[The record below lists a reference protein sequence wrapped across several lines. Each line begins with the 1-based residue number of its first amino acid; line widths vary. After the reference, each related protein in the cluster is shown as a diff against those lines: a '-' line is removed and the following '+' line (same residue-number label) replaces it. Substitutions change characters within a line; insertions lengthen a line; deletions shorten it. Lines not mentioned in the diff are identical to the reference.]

1 MNDNRDL
8 TDEII
13 RLQQQELQHAKAQA
27 KGSCGESSPASAA
40 EDLIA
45 DLESTCRNTLETTTE
60 CDLSSLVEEDQQIAA
75 QARTQVMHEGPQIR
89 AQAMLQRDACRKTV
103 QDHPVKPAKNRAR
116 EERLQKMQGPAETAG
131 ALAEKLTYFTYYEL
145 LYIEDDASNEEI
157 HSAYVK
163 RVSDIRSRFHLG
175 SITQEW
181 RLTEF
186 IKVLHEAHTILTNKM
201 LREAYDE
208 RLKKGQWEGT
218 FKDLVGETPGLREV
232 ARLYGGTAAEVSLK
246 GLLLCA
252 GILPQARLASLPEPL
267 DGTDL
272 VQKLTDE
279 GLITFEEL
287 AAVMLGKALIDR
299 RLLSVAQFMQA
310 VASMRNQSARFIDA
324 IVKEGWLTM
333 NELQVIDFDLQ
344 T

>member
-1 MNDNRDL
+1 MNEKRDL

-13 RLQQQELQHAKAQA
+13 RLQQQESQQAKAKTNA
-27 KGSCGESSPASAA
+27 SCNDASPASAA

-45 DLESTCRNTLETTTE
+45 DLESACRNTLETTTE
-60 CDLSSLVEEDQQIAA
+60 SELSSLVEQDKQIAA
-75 QARTQVMHEGPQIR
+75 QARTQVLHEGPQIR
-89 AQAMLQRDACRKTV
+89 AQAMLQRDPCRKTV
-103 QDHPVKPAKNRAR
+103 QDHAIKPKKDHDR
-116 EERLQKMQGPAETAG
+116 EERLKKMQGPAETAG
-131 ALAEKLTYFTYYEL
+131 ALAEKLNYFTYYEL
-145 LYIEDDASNEEI
+145 LYIEEEATTEEV

-186 IKVLHEAHTILTNKM
+186 IKVLHEAHTVLTNKTM
-201 LREAYDE
+201 RDAYDA

-252 GILPQARLASLPEPL
+252 GFLTETQLSALPEGV

-272 VQKLTDE
+272 VQKLADD
-279 GLITFEEL
+279 GLIAFEEL

-310 VASMRNQSARFIDA
+310 VSAMHNQSARFIEA
-324 IVKEGWLTM
+324 IVNEGWLTM
-333 NELQVIDFDLQ
+333 GELQVIDFDRQ
-344 T
+344 V